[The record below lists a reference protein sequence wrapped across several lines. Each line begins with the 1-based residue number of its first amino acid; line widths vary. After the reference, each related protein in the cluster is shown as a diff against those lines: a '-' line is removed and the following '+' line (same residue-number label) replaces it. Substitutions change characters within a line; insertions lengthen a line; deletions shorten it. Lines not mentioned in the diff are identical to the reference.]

1 MSLRKVKFQSLLE
14 EEERVVDGSDYAL
27 QYDGGDIDIPKF
39 LRLIRI
45 SAGPGLAVAIT
56 SLTLSPAFAMAQK
69 ASPMMGLITAV
80 YAAAV
85 AGILGG
91 SDVTVVSPAAA
102 FVSILYKF
110 TFDNG
115 EESIPLVTIL
125 AGILCFIVFAT
136 GIDKHYTKLPP
147 SVIQGFSFGVATT
160 ITMTQLS
167 YVMGLYD
174 WQWQR
179 EIYLNAQDN
188 IEKYESIDL
197 KEILFFLF
205 IFCLLCA
212 STRMFQ
218 AIPYVAVMC
227 LAYGYFMTEV
237 IEDARL
243 TKYAPKLLKDVYP
256 ALVSDGNMQYFKTM
270 TKPEQK
276 IPKTEVMIA
285 AVKVAIVAILETVFC
300 SGMAMAQTMREFKQ
314 SREMLGMS
322 VANVVCGL
330 MGGIPCS
337 GVLITTQVN
346 HENGGASRMSQF
358 LSAGIVFAIVIKASE
373 YFTYMPM
380 AGTSGIILACYLR
393 GVRPG
398 YIREFWNND
407 RFEFFIMT
415 TTWIVCVVFDGASG
429 VVFGVLLRFFI
440 TKLFHPRS

>member
-14 EEERVVDGSDYAL
+14 EEERVDDGSDYAL

-174 WQWQR
+174 WQWKR

-243 TKYAPKLLKDVYP
+243 TKFAPKLLKDVYP
-256 ALVSDGNMQYFKTM
+256 ALISDGNMQYFKTM

-276 IPKTEVMIA
+276 IPKTEVIIA

-346 HENGGASRMSQF
+346 HENGGTSRMSQF